1 VQVVAAVSHVLTVR
15 ILCPDLAATAAA
27 PLKVAWGFVEVLL
40 FVLTGVV
47 IRAAINSKRWGRRVG
62 R

>member
-1 VQVVAAVSHVLTVR
+1 MSHVLTVR